1 MRVAFFTDSFREDLG
16 GLTRAVI
23 QMHDLLLRRGATV
36 RVYTLPQTGGPIH
49 PGDVVSAPALPLN
62 ALPGMPPDSWL
73 AVGHRQV
80 LQSLRDWRPDVV
92 HLHTPFPVSR
102 LGLQAA
108 RTLAVPSVATY
119 HANVDAL
126 GSYPGGKLARR
137 LAWRLAARLYNGCD
151 LVLAPSAFALQQL
164 RQGGVTRPI
173 VVLSNGVDLARFAPG
188 RVAPDPEDR
197 RGSAPCAG
205 DSRDLAS
212 APGEP
217 AVIATYVGR
226 LSPEK
231 GTRLL
236 AEACRLALDEEQ
248 RLRVRLVGMG
258 PDLARLRRRFGA
270 LADRVEIGGAVA
282 WERMPSVYAA
292 SDLLIFPSP
301 SETQGLAVLEAMA
314 SGLPVVAVDAG
325 AVPEVVVHGQTGLLV
340 PPGDAAAMADALV
353 RLVRSPQE
361 RLSMGRRAR
370 QRAAEHDVQRSADR
384 LLALY
389 SELKAGRG
397 IG

>member
-1 MRVAFFTDSFREDLG
+1 MRVAFFADSFREDLG

-23 QMHDLLLRRGATV
+23 QMHDLLLRHGAAV
-36 RVYTLPQTGGPIH
+36 RVYTLPQTGGPVH
-49 PGDVVSAPALPLN
+49 PGDVVSVPALPLN

-73 AVGHRQV
+73 AVGHWQV
-80 LQSLRDWRPDVV
+80 LRSLRDWRPDVV

-102 LGLQAA
+102 LGLRAA
-108 RTLAVPSVATY
+108 RTLGVPSVATY
-119 HANVDAL
+119 HADVDAL
-126 GSYPGGKLARR
+126 GAYPGGKLARR
-137 LAWRLAARLYNGCD
+137 LAWHLAAGLYNGCD
-151 LVLAPSAFALQQL
+151 LVLAPSAFSLQQL
-164 RQGGVTRPI
+164 RRGGVTRPI
-173 VVLSNGVDLARFAPG
+173 VVLSNGVDLDRFAPG
-188 RVAPDPEDR
+188 HFAPDLEDR
-197 RGSAPCAG
+197 RG
-205 DSRDLAS
+205 LAS
-212 APGEP
+212 AQGEP
-217 AVIATYVGR
+217 AVVATYVGR

-236 AEACRLALDEEQ
+236 AETCRLALDEEQ

-258 PDLARLRRRFGA
+258 PDLARLRRRLGV

-292 SDLLIFPSP
+292 SDLLVFPSP
-301 SETQGLAVLEAMA
+301 SETQGLAVLEALA

-340 PPGDAAAMADALV
+340 PPGDAAAMAGALV
-353 RLVRSPQE
+353 RLARSPQE

-397 IG
+397 ISGIS